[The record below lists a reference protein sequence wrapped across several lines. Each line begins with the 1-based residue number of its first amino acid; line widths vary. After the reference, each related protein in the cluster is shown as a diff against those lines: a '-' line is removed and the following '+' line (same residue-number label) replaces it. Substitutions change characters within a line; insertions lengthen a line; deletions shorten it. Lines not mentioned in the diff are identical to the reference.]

1 MNVLGY
7 RYVTVSEHSMEM
19 ADFLE
24 KKLGIPNGRNETDD
38 NQGGIFTAGDSQ
50 LEFWRKRE
58 CMTESVMLQ
67 LIVDDADVFAEFAS
81 ARGVKLDGPMFEQ
94 GEKIYALTA
103 PDGMPLTIHSA
114 VD

>member
-19 ADFLE
+19 ADFFQN
-24 KKLGIPNGRNETDD
+24 KLGIPNGREETAD
-38 NQGGIFTAGDSQ
+38 NQGGVFTAGDSQ
-50 LEFWRKRE
+50 LEFWKKSD
-58 CMTESVMLQ
+58 CMPESVMLQ
-67 LIVDDADVFAEFAS
+67 IIVDDADEFAEFAS
-81 ARGVKLDGPMFEQ
+81 ARGIKLDGPMFEE

-114 VD
+114 DE

>member
-24 KKLGIPNGRNETDD
+24 NKLGIPNRRKETDD
-38 NQGGIFTAGDSQ
+38 HYGGVFAAGASQ
-50 LEFWRKRE
+50 LEFWKKSD
-58 CMTESVMLQ
+58 CMLESVMLQ
-67 LIVDDADVFAEFAS
+67 LIVDDADEFAEFAS

-103 PDGMPLTIHSA
+103 PDGMQVTIHSEA
-114 VD
+114 D